1 MDYMKPIVS
10 DYGTLQEL
18 TAGQNEG
25 ETTDATFPVNT
36 PKKDL
41 TFS

>member
-1 MDYMKPIVS
+1 MDYQKPSVS

-18 TAGQNEG
+18 TAGQHEG
-25 ETTDATFPVNT
+25 EFTDAEFPINT